1 MIEHIKNIEN
11 QNINLFKWFAI
22 AHIRKEGNFLATY
35 TSLGKLVLG
44 PQETRIKD
52 NLEYYRQELRK
63 SAVDGKRGDDGLI
76 DNTDLYTRNKITPSG
91 SQTEMS
97 SKREDLIIY
106 ERLCRGEIRA
116 QVSAI
121 NLCIRES
128 NILIL

>member
-1 MIEHIKNIEN
+1 ME
-11 QNINLFKWFAI
+11 
-22 AHIRKEGNFLATY
+22 
-35 TSLGKLVLG
+35 KLVLG

-116 QVSAI
+116 QVIAI
-121 NLCIRES
+121 NLCIRGS

>member
-1 MIEHIKNIEN
+1 M
-11 QNINLFKWFAI
+11 
-22 AHIRKEGNFLATY
+22 
-35 TSLGKLVLG
+35 GKLVLG